1 MKYRDE
7 FHIASTAILL
17 SVAMVGI
24 SVVVPKESRVPTAK
38 TTLTEAP
45 ETAAEAEA
53 AQQEEFPIYSQDS
66 NYDET
71 YDYSQEDSSYDDSY
85 DSSGGDSS
93 GSDQITYPTE
103 DSGDSSGSDTSD
115 IPDYTEDEKKIIF
128 TKFALP
134 KILKRMSMKEDECVI
149 LPEALDEVVR
159 HYSDTTGI
167 RDLEQAAEHIAA
179 NALYQIEV
187 NHVDQVVFDA
197 KMVRELLG

>member
-24 SVVVPKESRVPTAK
+24 SVVVPKENRVPTAK

-53 AQQEEFPIYSQDS
+53 AQQEEFPIYSQG
-66 NYDET
+66 
-71 YDYSQEDSSYDDSY
+71 DSSYDNSY

-115 IPDYTEDEKKIIF
+115 IPDYTEDTSDDSGQDNDENWDYIDNGDGSGSDNGGNY
-128 TKFALP
+128 T
-134 KILKRMSMKEDECVI
+134 EDT
-149 LPEALDEVVR
+149 
-159 HYSDTTGI
+159 SDQ
-167 RDLEQAAEHIAA
+167 D
-179 NALYQIEV
+179 IEYY
-187 NHVDQVVFDA
+187 
-197 KMVRELLG
+197 E

>member
-71 YDYSQEDSSYDDSY
+71 YDYSREDSSYDNSY
-85 DSSGGDSS
+85 DSSDGDSS
-93 GSDQITYPTE
+93 GSDQITYPLEIAQEVTLPIFRIIQKIPPM
-103 DSGDSSGSDTSD
+103 
-115 IPDYTEDEKKIIF
+115 IPDKI
-128 TKFALP
+128 TM
-134 KILKRMSMKEDECVI
+134 R
-149 LPEALDEVVR
+149 
-159 HYSDTTGI
+159 TGI
-167 RDLEQAAEHIAA
+167 ILIMEMVLVPIAKETIRRIPPIRILNTMNKKNPARQGLEIPTEFPAT
-179 NALYQIEV
+179 
-187 NHVDQVVFDA
+187 
-197 KMVRELLG
+197 

>member
-24 SVVVPKESRVPTAK
+24 SVVVPKENRVPTAK

-115 IPDYTEDEKKIIF
+115 IPDYTEDEKIPPMIPDKITMRTGIILIMEMVLVPIAKE
-128 TKFALP
+128 TIRRIPPIRMLNTMNK
-134 KILKRMSMKEDECVI
+134 KILPGR
-149 LPEALDEVVR
+149 A
-159 HYSDTTGI
+159 
-167 RDLEQAAEHIAA
+167 
-179 NALYQIEV
+179 
-187 NHVDQVVFDA
+187 
-197 KMVRELLG
+197 

>member
-71 YDYSQEDSSYDDSY
+71 YDYSQEDSSYDNSY
-85 DSSGGDSS
+85 DSSDGDSS

-115 IPDYTEDEKKIIF
+115 IPDYTEDTSDDSGCF
-128 TKFALP
+128 NPQLVTP
-134 KILKRMSMKEDECVI
+134 DEDLTI
-149 LPEALDEVVR
+149 VVNGAQGS
-159 HYSDTTGI
+159 HTEDTAPI
-167 RDLEQAAEHIAA
+167 QD
-179 NALYQIEV
+179 IEYY
-187 NHVDQVVFDA
+187 DP
-197 KMVRELLG
+197 

>member
-1 MKYRDE
+1 M
-7 FHIASTAILL
+7 
-17 SVAMVGI
+17 
-24 SVVVPKESRVPTAK
+24 PTAK

-115 IPDYTEDEKKIIF
+115 IPDYTEDTSDDSGQDNNENWDYIIMEMVLVPIAKETIRRIPPIRILNTMNKK
-128 TKFALP
+128 
-134 KILKRMSMKEDECVI
+134 RI
-149 LPEALDEVVR
+149 LPGRAWKFQR
-159 HYSDTTGI
+159 
-167 RDLEQAAEHIAA
+167 
-179 NALYQIEV
+179 N
-187 NHVDQVVFDA
+187 F
-197 KMVRELLG
+197 LLHNKNPRISGDFIII

>member
-24 SVVVPKESRVPTAK
+24 SVVVPKENRVPTAK

-71 YDYSQEDSSYDDSY
+71 YDYSQGDSSYDNSY

-93 GSDQITYPTE
+93 EATRSLILLRILEIAQEVTLPIFRIIQKIPPM
-103 DSGDSSGSDTSD
+103 
-115 IPDYTEDEKKIIF
+115 IPDKITMRTGIILIMEMVLIPITEETIRRIPPIRILNTMNKKI
-128 TKFALP
+128 LP
-134 KILKRMSMKEDECVI
+134 GR
-149 LPEALDEVVR
+149 A
-159 HYSDTTGI
+159 
-167 RDLEQAAEHIAA
+167 
-179 NALYQIEV
+179 
-187 NHVDQVVFDA
+187 
-197 KMVRELLG
+197 

>member
-53 AQQEEFPIYSQDS
+53 AQQEEFPIYSQ
-66 NYDET
+66 
-71 YDYSQEDSSYDDSY
+71 EDSSYDDSY

-93 GSDQITYPTE
+93 GGDQITYPTE

-115 IPDYTEDEKKIIF
+115 IPDYTEDTSDDSGQDNNENWDYIDNGDGSGSDSEGDY
-128 TKFALP
+128 T
-134 KILKRMSMKEDECVI
+134 EDT
-149 LPEALDEVVR
+149 
-159 HYSDTTGI
+159 SDQ
-167 RDLEQAAEHIAA
+167 D
-179 NALYQIEV
+179 IEYY
-187 NHVDQVVFDA
+187 
-197 KMVRELLG
+197 E

>member
-71 YDYSQEDSSYDDSY
+71 YDTARKIVPDGGTTAMILRTGFFWKRPDHLSY
-85 DSSGGDSS
+85 
-93 GSDQITYPTE
+93 
-103 DSGDSSGSDTSD
+103 
-115 IPDYTEDEKKIIF
+115 
-128 TKFALP
+128 
-134 KILKRMSMKEDECVI
+134 
-149 LPEALDEVVR
+149 
-159 HYSDTTGI
+159 
-167 RDLEQAAEHIAA
+167 
-179 NALYQIEV
+179 
-187 NHVDQVVFDA
+187 
-197 KMVRELLG
+197 